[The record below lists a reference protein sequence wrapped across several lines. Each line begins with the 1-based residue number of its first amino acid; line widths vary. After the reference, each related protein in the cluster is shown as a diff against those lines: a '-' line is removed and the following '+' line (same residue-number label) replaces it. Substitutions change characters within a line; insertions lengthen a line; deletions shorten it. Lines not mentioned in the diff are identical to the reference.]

1 MRIPPTTCTAAMA
14 VMLHAATLTTPAM
27 AQGTD
32 PNAARNLA
40 ATCAMCHGTGGVSQG
55 IVPSLAGTAK
65 DDLATKLKEFKAGK
79 RTGTIMPQLAK
90 GFSDEQI
97 DLVAGWYAAQ
107 KK

>member
-1 MRIPPTTCTAAMA
+1 MRIPAICTAALVFMF
-14 VMLHAATLTTPAM
+14 HAITGTPAM
-27 AQGTD
+27 AQASD
-32 PNAARNLA
+32 PNAARDLA

-55 IVPSLAGTAK
+55 IVTSLAGIAK
-65 DDLATKLKEFKAGK
+65 EDLATKLQEFKAGK

-97 DLVAGWYAAQ
+97 DLVAAWYAAQ

>member
-1 MRIPPTTCTAAMA
+1 MRIPRPFLAAAMA
-14 VMLHAATLTTPAM
+14 VIVNAAVMTAPAP
-27 AQGTD
+27 AQVTD
-32 PNAARNLA
+32 RDAARNLA
-40 ATCAMCHGTGGVSQG
+40 ATCAICHGTGGVSQG

-65 DDLATKLKEFKAGK
+65 DDLSTKLKEFKDGK